1 MFEFQEPG
9 VSLQQKNLKEM
20 ELVQPLTPNTEFVF
34 INDYLRVHE
43 WVSKTVIFNS
53 LEGIIK
59 VLSISMFPKM
69 DLVHPSK
76 IKEVLITSLN
86 LITPVSN

>member
-1 MFEFQEPG
+1 
-9 VSLQQKNLKEM
+9 M
-20 ELVQPLTPNTEFVF
+20 ELEQPLTPNTEFAF

-53 LEGIIK
+53 LEGIIV
-59 VLSISMFPKM
+59 VLLTSIFPKT

-76 IKEVLITSLN
+76 INEVPIISLN
-86 LITPVSN
+86 QIIQVLS